1 MRRPT
6 PLNSRP
12 GKNLKMEK
20 NSFVKPRGFLEKL
33 KNIFSSGPAREHI
46 EDVEEALIEADID
59 LEIISGIL
67 EAIKRDK
74 ISDYEG
80 VKKLLKDIFS
90 DSLNQPSVAPQA
102 LKKVIILCGINGA
115 GKTTTAAKLSGIY
128 AKNGGKV
135 IFAAADTFRAAAIEQ
150 LEAWAKAS
158 GTRIIKGI
166 DGGDPAAVVF
176 DAVKNAKNGGCDMLI
191 IDTAGR
197 LHTKSN
203 LMLELGKIKKVVLK
217 DYPED
222 EIDTLLVIDA
232 NTGKNAF
239 SQAKEFN
246 ESIKLT
252 GVILTKFDSSAK
264 GGSIIRIAHELRL
277 PIKYMTYG
285 EDAGAISVFDPQ
297 EFVDKLFD

>member
-1 MRRPT
+1 MPR
-6 PLNSRP
+6 NSRP

-59 LEIISGIL
+59 LDIISGIL

-74 ISDYEG
+74 ISDYDG
-80 VKKLLKDIFS
+80 VKNILKNIFS
-90 DSLNQPSVAPQA
+90 DSLNQPPAAAA

-115 GKTTTAAKLSGIY
+115 GKTTTAAKLSGLY

-158 GTRIIKGI
+158 GTQIIKGI

-176 DAVKNAKNGGCDMLI
+176 DAVKKAKNGGCDMLI

-203 LMLELGKIKKVVLK
+203 LML
-217 DYPED
+217 
-222 EIDTLLVIDA
+222 
-232 NTGKNAF
+232 
-239 SQAKEFN
+239 
-246 ESIKLT
+246 
-252 GVILTKFDSSAK
+252 
-264 GGSIIRIAHELRL
+264 
-277 PIKYMTYG
+277 
-285 EDAGAISVFDPQ
+285 
-297 EFVDKLFD
+297 